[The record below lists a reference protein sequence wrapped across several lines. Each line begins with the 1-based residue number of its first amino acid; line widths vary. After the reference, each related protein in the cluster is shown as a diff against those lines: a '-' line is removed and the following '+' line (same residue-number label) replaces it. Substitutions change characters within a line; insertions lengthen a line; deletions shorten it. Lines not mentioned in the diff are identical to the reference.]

1 MHLGFFY
8 VAGGIVVVGALWIGM
23 NVAIV
28 SSRRRRTVTGD
39 TIPSKHEAQ
48 TVTVPSSA
56 QMEEAESA
64 PLRPSGKAAEHRSAA
79 SSASRAE
86 QSASRVALK
95 PAYLA
100 LHPEFHAEPW
110 RVRLN
115 HLRETK
121 GVLGWVIFRDNKAL
135 AADRSY
141 EDAFLS
147 TLRQYYLA
155 SLHVRR
161 ELGLAWIEEAGV
173 FGSEGGVR
181 IFGGEQGA
189 WIAVFVEPG
198 AHLEAW
204 LHDDWRAPL
213 RLP

>member
-8 VAGGIVVVGALWIGM
+8 VAGAIVIVCAVWIGV
-23 NVAIV
+23 NVAVV
-28 SSRRRRTVTGD
+28 SSRRRRTGTEDKADG
-39 TIPSKHEAQ
+39 KHEAE
-48 TVTVPSSA
+48 T
-56 QMEEAESA
+56 
-64 PLRPSGKAAEHRSAA
+64 
-79 SSASRAE
+79 SSASAELAEAGSGPVRSRGRAAGE
-86 QSASRVALK
+86 SAVKSTSASRTDPSSPHVALK

-173 FGSEGGVR
+173 FGAEGGVR

-204 LHDDWRAPL
+204 LHEDWRAPL
-213 RLP
+213 RLL